1 MTSNSGISI
10 TGGTVNAGA
19 MAAGDHAKAT
29 TTTTHQ
35 VSAASLEEL
44 RNEMAALVDAIRAS
58 AARLADGE
66 QAVTVAEDAQREL
79 AKPAPDKHTLLAT
92 LQKLASGVGSIG
104 SLATAV
110 AAIEHA
116 AATLF

>member
-29 TTTTHQ
+29 TTTQ
-35 VSAASLEEL
+35 QPPAASLDDL
-44 RNEMAALVDAIRAS
+44 RNEMAALVDAIREH

-66 QAVTVAEDAQREL
+66 QAVAVAEDAQHEL

-110 AAIEHA
+110 AAIEHV

>member
-29 TTTTHQ
+29 TTTHQ
-35 VSAASLEEL
+35 LPAASLDDL
-44 RNEMAALVDAIRAS
+44 RFEMTALVDAIRS
-58 AARLADGE
+58 NAARLADGE

-79 AKPAPDKHTLLAT
+79 AKPAPDKHTLFTT
-92 LQKLASGVGSIG
+92 LQNLASGVGSIG